1 MSVEENA
8 SGQASEPDD
17 AREEDDLLDG
27 EESELDEGFSLEE
40 LSRSYATAL
49 GHTALGHTALGQDEA
64 NSPEGDASGPGD
76 SEDEIEL
83 FDSPEEPVDDVDAN
97 CAITPL
103 SIVEAI
109 LFVGK
114 PDSQPVSADEIAA
127 LMRGVRKEEIAGL
140 VDELNLIYE
149 QTGRAIRIAESAQG
163 FAATLAEDMEPVR
176 NRFYGEVR
184 EVSLNQVALD
194 CLALIA
200 YQPGVSRE
208 QLEQQRGQPSGG
220 VLNQLVRRQLIEMR
234 REETGA
240 KPTQHYYPTH
250 KLAELAGLDSL
261 EDLPQV
267 EEFD

>member
-1 MSVEENA
+1 MSVEESPAGKDN
-8 SGQASEPDD
+8 EPDD
-17 AREEDDLLDG
+17 PRVEDDLLDD
-27 EESELDEGFSLEE
+27 EEAELDEGFSLEE
-40 LSRSYATAL
+40 LSQSYANV
-49 GHTALGHTALGQDEA
+49 LGQGNVA
-64 NSPEGDASGPGD
+64 SPEVDASAPGEND
-76 SEDEIEL
+76 DEIEL
-83 FDSPEEPVDDVDAN
+83 FDSSDEQVDDIDAN
-97 CAITPL
+97 CPITPL

-114 PDSQPVSADEIAA
+114 PDSLPVSAAEIAA
-127 LMRGVRKEEIAGL
+127 LMRGVQEQEVAGL
-140 VDELNLIYE
+140 VDELNSIYE
-149 QTGRAIRIAESAQG
+149 QTGRAIRITESAQG
-163 FAATLAEDMEPVR
+163 FAATLADDMEPIR
-176 NRFYGEVR
+176 SRFYGEVR

-200 YQPGVSRE
+200 YQPGISRE
-208 QLEQQRGQPSGG
+208 KLEQQRGQPSGG

-234 REETGA
+234 REECQDESGS